1 MSSAVYDIITSDHLN
16 YHQKLNALCHE
27 ALSASIYRRNLSEQ
41 PPHCNFGKCCE
52 SN

>member
-27 ALSASIYRRNLSEQ
+27 AENTLEVLPLPEHFHRY
-41 PPHCNFGKCCE
+41 FD
-52 SN
+52 